1 MEESNSM
8 LKSRDDKIKRL
19 VLRNELMG
27 DYALKHKQ
35 MHNEAIRMKEEEVRL
50 QERARCLKELE
61 EKNKVLKRYEV
72 KVITSSGDLKS
83 SLRP

>member
-83 SLRP
+83 RP